1 MATVASTTKRQ
12 PAPRLR
18 STNLFLAL
26 FGFIILL
33 LSAPSSIHAFHV
45 PTTTTRSTE
54 VLGRSS
60 FQKQLS
66 HEQQQ
71 QQHQHQTPYP
81 LKKIRGGADAGADSS
96 TSTSTSLYATKNKK
110 SIKSNGGNTSAT
122 SKLTTMISS
131 ALATL
136 TSATVAGPWGV
147 ASLWAVAASVVVP
160 CTLKRQGY
168 AFSVGYGFS
177 ILGQAVYL
185 SQIFKHATLDTVPG
199 WFLLSTA
206 IYGGRLGVYLLQRE
220 FSVPSKASQ
229 IKSFD
234 KSPPLKRIPFAASV
248 ASLYAFLMTPCLYA
262 LRGTAEKAMSSTSQK
277 VLLGGAVLS
286 WAGVVM
292 EAVADYHKFY
302 VKQKKAGASKE
313 KEEEDEKPE
322 FVGPTGGVYSL
333 TRHPNYTGEVLF
345 WFGQLTGGIPF
356 LGKSVIGWGCSLVGF
371 YGIYSIMTMATKRL
385 DKRQQ
390 ESYGGQSEYDEWRK
404 STKAPIFPSMNVE

>member
-1 MATVASTTKRQ
+1 MATITTTTERQ
-12 PAPRLR
+12 PTSLR
-18 STNLFLAL
+18 STILL
-26 FGFIILL
+26 FGLLAFILVL
-33 LSAPSSIHAFHV
+33 LSVPPSLHVHAFNV
-45 PTTTTRSTE
+45 PTTTTRSTK
-54 VLGRSS
+54 VLGGS
-60 FQKQLS
+60 FQNQLL
-66 HEQQQ
+66 
-71 QQHQHQTPYP
+71 QHQHQTSSF
-81 LKKIRGGADAGADSS
+81 LLKIRGGAETSINTDSS
-96 TSTSTSLYATKNKK
+96 TPTSTSLNAGKKKTTK
-110 SIKSNGGNTSAT
+110 INGGDDTVA
-122 SKLTTMISS
+122 SKLTTMIS
-131 ALATL
+131 AAVTTL

-206 IYGGRLGVYLLQRE
+206 VYGGRLGIYLLQRE

-302 VKQKKAGASKE
+302 VKQKKAAASKE
-313 KEEEDEKPE
+313 KEDDEKPE

-345 WFGQLTGGIPF
+345 WFGQLIGGSPF
-356 LGKSVIGWGCSLVGF
+356 LGKSIIGWGCSLVGF

-390 ESYGGQSEYDEWRK
+390 ESYGGQAKYDEWRK
-404 STKAPIFPSMNVE
+404 SSKAPIFPFMNVE